1 MFNKEKCTVLYLDR
15 NNARHQHLLV
25 GIQLESGSAEKHLG
39 TLVDIKL
46 NVSQQNAVTFTK
58 ANSTLDC
65 ISQKP
70 AKKARSRD
78 VIPLLNSVAEADPE
92 YCLQF
97 WASQYKET
105 WTYSSVPYIRPPRWS
120 REHISNQERWRKLD
134 WRSLRDL
141 INAYK
146 YLKGGCKEDRARLQ
160 CCPVP
165 GQEAMGTNWNTG
177 GSVSKYQEVLL
188 YCEGAWTWVAQRGC
202 GVFSLK
208 ILQSHLDMGL
218 SDLLWVSAWA
228 GVGTDRPQRSFP
240 TWAILWLWYKTCWI
254 TNNLL

>member
-1 MFNKEKCTVLYLDR
+1 MLRYSGLERWENKNPMMFNKEKCTVLYLDR

-105 WTYSSVPYIRPPRWS
+105 WTYSSVPYIRPPR
-120 REHISNQERWRKLD
+120 
-134 WRSLRDL
+134 
-141 INAYK
+141 
-146 YLKGGCKEDRARLQ
+146 
-160 CCPVP
+160 
-165 GQEAMGTNWNTG
+165 
-177 GSVSKYQEVLL
+177 
-188 YCEGAWTWVAQRGC
+188 
-202 GVFSLK
+202 
-208 ILQSHLDMGL
+208 
-218 SDLLWVSAWA
+218 
-228 GVGTDRPQRSFP
+228 
-240 TWAILWLWYKTCWI
+240 
-254 TNNLL
+254 